1 MRRIILTDH
10 ARERMFLRKISQSL
24 VQTAISKP
32 DDRQI
37 EADGDTEFIK
47 QVDRKGEKR
56 KLHVIAKPM
65 PEEGKDAWLVKTVWI
80 RGEDD
85 PNFIIKSFRMLV
97 MRLFIRKP
105 AGR

>member
-1 MRRIILTDH
+1 MKRIILTDH

-24 VQTAISKP
+24 VQTALSKP
-32 DDRQI
+32 DDRQP

-47 QVDRKGEKR
+47 SVDRKGEKR
-56 KLHVIAKPM
+56 KLHVIAKPL

-85 PNFIIKSFRMLV
+85 PNFIIKTVHMLV
-97 MRLFIRKP
+97 MRLFIR
-105 AGR
+105 R